1 MGKRK
6 VEKKEVTQK
15 VDNAQDNYVN
25 EQLKRV
31 SNEAIEA
38 LNLIGEVLEAIDKQ
52 DKEKA
57 IEACEKSLG
66 KIEVLL
72 ARDPNLSQ
80 VPVDIREQVID
91 YPGTVDDIVHTKE
104 VLKEL
109 IEDDELQAARDI
121 MLNLAS
127 ELDIFITL
135 LPVGA
140 YPAAI
145 KGIIPLIEAGDF
157 QEAKK
162 LLIEILD
169 TLVLEKIVI
178 PLPVLRAQKAIE
190 RASDLTKGK
199 DDANKEELKE
209 LLDYAKE
216 QLLLAQA
223 LGYGKVKEDYK
234 DLLDEI
240 EKIESILADKDKGTK
255 DIFEELKE
263 KLNKY
268 MATFNKI
275 YKAKEMPKA
284 EEK

>member
-209 LLDYAKE
+209 LLEYAKE

-275 YKAKEMPKA
+275 HKAKEMPKA